1 MHQAIPYKTWAPIS
15 SDSRSMAT
23 AMIDRPGEGGA
34 DASERLKRV
43 VEENPVLVFGQ
54 RGCFMCHVVNRL
66 LLGHG
71 VKAVVWEV
79 EEGEESSLVQ
89 EIAMMPGDQRLQFP
103 AVFIGGRFVG
113 GIDRLISL
121 HISGDLVPILKEA
134 GALWL

>member
-1 MHQAIPYKTWAPIS
+1 
-15 SDSRSMAT
+15 MAT
-23 AMIDRPGEGGA
+23 AMIDRPGEDGA